1 MPLAWIDPLN
11 TVRDVA
17 PGDPTLLYHPDIAKF
32 YDTEVPDGIVNGAT
46 KKGKKWTNP
55 PPPAPFVPGPP
66 IPPLPPPVPESI
78 TPLQARK
85 TLRKAGLLTTVNA
98 FIATQS
104 DEVQEAWEYAI
115 GIYRNDPLITSL
127 QVELNLTNEQLDDLF
142 RSAVEIV

>member
-1 MPLAWIDPLN
+1 MPLAWIDPPN

-32 YDTEVPDGIVNGAT
+32 YDTEVPDGTINGAT

-55 PPPAPFVPGPP
+55 QPAPEPPPRPP
-66 IPPLPPPVPESI
+66 EPPAPPPVPESV

-85 TLRKAGLLTTVNA
+85 ALRKAGLLNTVND
-98 FIATQS
+98 FISTQS
-104 DEVQEAWEYAI
+104 DEVQEAWEYCI
-115 GIYRNDPLITSL
+115 SVYRNDPLITSL

-142 RSAVEIV
+142 RSAAEIV

>member
-1 MPLAWIDPLN
+1 MPLAWIDPPN

-32 YDTEVPDGIVNGAT
+32 YDTEVPDGTVNGAT
-46 KKGKKWTNP
+46 KKGRKWTNP
-55 PPPAPFVPGPP
+55 EPPAPFVPGPP
-66 IPPLPPPVPESI
+66 IPPPPPSVPESV

-85 TLRKAGLLTTVNA
+85 ALRKAGLLNTVND

-104 DEVQEAWEYAI
+104 DEVQEAWEYCI
-115 GIYRNDPLITSL
+115 SVYRNDPLITSL

-142 RSAVEIV
+142 RSAAEIV